1 MLVPLDK
8 TAEEAEA
15 GRSRGKHN
23 LSGFLATLG
32 KHDMAA
38 ASEKQRRRGQRNAS
52 GTTNEDT
59 TAQTNEE
66 ASNYKLL
73 LQSRSKP
80 SPDKTS
86 ALR

>member
-1 MLVPLDK
+1 MLVPLYK

-23 LSGFLATLG
+23 LNGLLTTPG

-38 ASEKQRRRGQRNAS
+38 ASEQQRRRDRPNAPGS
-52 GTTNEDT
+52 TNEDT
-59 TAQTNEE
+59 TAQINEE
-66 ASNYKLL
+66 ASNYNPL
-73 LQSRSKP
+73 LQSRSNP
-80 SPDKTS
+80 SPDKIS